1 MSEEV
6 MITVPL
12 SDAQK
17 QEEIEFWEWCGLVQI
32 NNPMPFEASNSCEAM
47 TMDRPINGWYKPD
60 YKKGTSELI
69 SLKDLPVLDLN
80 NLFRYAVPKLYLEL
94 CRKGQYHKMKAIY
107 EALEQEIIK
116 GSAEIEINPAQA
128 LYKALQEVRKSC

>member
-80 NLFRYAVPKLYLEL
+80 NLFRYAVPKLDSS
-94 CRKGQYHKMKAIY
+94 
-107 EALEQEIIK
+107 ALLISKYRLHDFWTVRIGATTQVRDK
-116 GSAEIEINPAQA
+116 DPAQA
-128 LYKALQEVRKSC
+128 LYQAIQEVRKSC